1 MSIEKFKNLGLD
13 KLIPTIYDFGGM
25 TEQETWCKFAQKINL
40 IIEHFNYLDKKFD
53 NQKELVDEK
62 LTYLLGEGM
71 SEQVAKKI
79 LELINDGTLKELINT
94 ELLGEINT
102 KVDTFKTEVTE
113 EVETFKS
120 EVNSQL
126 DTNKNELQDQ
136 INNLV
141 LESGGD
147 SNLEVVQARDGF
159 STLNDRITLC
169 ENKVLY
175 DDYFINSNFDL
186 TNASTINLKT
196 IFLNKTF
203 KKDMIIKSIKVKIET
218 ASSNSGTISFALYKL
233 TDNVL
238 TFIENIG
245 DFDAKTSNTEY
256 EFRINKKITQ
266 DCIIAIYGNNANI
279 GFVQGDYSNEF
290 NFSGQY
296 TLGSASDKFPVT
308 LNISSWG
315 SNAFFKVKI
324 TTINSTIDDILD
336 EILMIENSSVNIGN
350 VLTVGASGCN
360 FTDLQDAIN
369 SIEDDTETNRY
380 VIIAMPGI
388 YKRFYS
394 YSTKTTT
401 SRGRGVARYISV
413 IGIDK
418 YSCIIKDKISGTFE
432 SNGVL
437 RNFHIITTDETVSS
451 DTNEFHDSLSGYG
464 LHIDQAGFSECIV
477 EDCIIESY
485 KHCAI
490 GSGTKS
496 NQTIK
501 LIRNKLISHK
511 TGESGLFYHNNHWQV
526 TNNKNQNLYLEGNY
540 CYADSGYGIYLNDTL
555 VGQTQYPSLVNVTM
569 LNNIVGSGDK
579 GYGDNA
585 IRKQE
590 INGDYISGTNFK
602 LEYGF
607 GNNASL
613 LNS

>member
-1 MSIEKFKNLGLD
+1 MSN
-13 KLIPTIYDFGGM
+13 TN
-25 TEQETWCKFAQKINL
+25 TEVLTTA
-40 IIEHFNYLDKKFD
+40 Y
-53 NQKELVDEK
+53 EK
-62 LTYLLGEGM
+62 LQGAITQANTVLPELEEAVEEGNLDNYAT
-71 SEQVAKKI
+71 V
-79 LELINDGTLKELINT
+79 
-94 ELLGEINT
+94 
-102 KVDTFKTEVTE
+102 
-113 EVETFKS
+113 
-120 EVNSQL
+120 SQL
-126 DTNKNELQDQ
+126 EENKNELQEQ

-186 TNASTINLKT
+186 TNVSTINSKT

-203 KKDMIIKSIKVKIET
+203 KKDMFIKSIKVKIET
-218 ASSNSGTISFALYKL
+218 ASSNTGSVSFALYKL
-233 TDNVL
+233 SDDVL
-238 TFIENIG
+238 TFIETIG
-245 DFDAKTSNTEY
+245 DFDTKTSNTEY

-266 DCIIAIYGNNANI
+266 DCIIAIYGNNAGI
-279 GFVQGDYSNEF
+279 GFVQGDYSSEF
-290 NFSGQY
+290 NYSGQY
-296 TLGSASDKFPVT
+296 TLSSTSDKFPST
-308 LNISSWG
+308 LNVTSWG

-324 TTINSTIDDILD
+324 TSVNSTIDDILD
-336 EILMIENSSVNIGN
+336 EISMMDNNSANIGN
-350 VLTVGASGCN
+350 VLTVGNKGCDY
-360 FTDLQDAIN
+360 TTIQDAIN
-369 SIEDDTETNRY
+369 SIEDDTESNRY
-380 VIIAMPGI
+380 VILIMPGI
-388 YKRFYS
+388 YGRFYS
-394 YSTKTTT
+394 YSTKTST

-418 YSCIIKDKISGTFE
+418 YSCTIKDKISSTFE

-437 RNFHIITTDETVSS
+437 KNLHIITTDETVPS
-451 DTNEFHDSLSGYG
+451 DTTEFYDSLSGYG

-501 LIRNKLISHK
+501 LVRNKLISHK

-585 IRKQE
+585 IRKQDVTG
-590 INGDYISGTNFK
+590 NYISGTNFK

-607 GNNASL
+607 GNNATL